1 MKQSGRKV
9 YKSMQGKSVDMDLL
23 RQRNE
28 LTPAVGNA
36 RVNARGDEL
45 GPGGQIIKKRDDIL
59 EEYYKDHPQTVA
71 DEVPNQG
78 NHDVAIDQVAQPQ
91 VVVPATETKTP
102 AKKPVKATTSK
113 VEAEMAAIDEEA
125 DETGTAWVEDED
137 GNFVKKGD

>member
-1 MKQSGRKV
+1 
-9 YKSMQGKSVDMDLL
+9 MDLL

-45 GPGGQIIKKRDDIL
+45 GPGGKIIRKRDEIL
-59 EEYYKDHPQTVA
+59 DEYYKDHPQAVA
-71 DEVPNQG
+71 DEVAGTQPAQQP
-78 NHDVAIDQVAQPQ
+78 VAEPVAE
-91 VVVPATETKTP
+91 VKET
-102 AKKPVKATTSK
+102 VKATPKKATKATPSK

-125 DETGTAWVEDED
+125 DETGTAWVEDAD